1 MRELAQRS
9 AAAAKEIKS
18 LITKSNQQVEEG
30 VHLVG
35 DTGKALDVI
44 VAEVQEINQHV
55 AAIVESAQEQSSGL
69 QQINV
74 AVNQMD
80 QETQKNA
87 AMVEEMTAAS
97 HTLATEVDALNRLL
111 GQFELGSGAD
121 AYRGSL
127 KAA

>member
-1 MRELAQRS
+1 M
-9 AAAAKEIKS
+9 S
-18 LITKSNQQVEEG
+18 LVVVEDAR
-30 VHLVG
+30 VR
-35 DTGKALDVI
+35 DTGGPRG
-44 VAEVQEINQHV
+44 EHV

-111 GQFELGSGAD
+111 GQFELGQGAD